1 MLCNLSFEV
10 RIFIKLL
17 TVGNCQ
23 FSLKKKKKKKNAVT
37 GLNQAVVSTWIYS
50 EKLHTNLL
58 LVSHERRK
66 TGELCKENPQIKK
79 SRTMF
84 VEMET
89 MRIKAL
95 YIWEKL
101 PLIVVCE
108 RSEGTREWN
117 PKRFI
122 AGALCFCL
130 QCASMGRCLSTLC
143 RLTPADSRGTRRF

>member
-10 RIFIKLL
+10 RIIIKLL

-23 FSLKKKKKKKNAVT
+23 FSNFQKNSVT

-130 QCASMGRCLSTLC
+130 QSASMGLCLSTLC

>member
-23 FSLKKKKKKKNAVT
+23 FSLKKKKKKNSVT

-130 QCASMGRCLSTLC
+130 QSASMGLCLSTLC

>member
-23 FSLKKKKKKKNAVT
+23 FSLKKKTKKNSVT

-130 QCASMGRCLSTLC
+130 QSASMGLCLSTLC

>member
-23 FSLKKKKKKKNAVT
+23 FSLKKNFKKNSVT

-130 QCASMGRCLSTLC
+130 QSASMGLCLSTLC

>member
-23 FSLKKKKKKKNAVT
+23 FSLKKKKKNSVT

-130 QCASMGRCLSTLC
+130 QCASMGLCLSTLC

>member
-23 FSLKKKKKKKNAVT
+23 FSLKKKKKKKNSVT

-130 QCASMGRCLSTLC
+130 QSASMGLCLSTLC